1 MNRFSR
7 YADYV
12 PVAAILIGF
21 ILIGVG
27 WNGAAGLD
35 YVQGQIPYLI
45 SGGLI
50 GLGFILFGSTAMLV
64 QAVKRSQARQQSQLE
79 ELSRTVGR
87 VASAMTLGLNGRGAD
102 SLVVIGSSSFHK
114 PSCRMVGGRK
124 EVVKVPRESAVSE
137 GLDPCRIC
145 KP

>member
-1 MNRFSR
+1 MNRFAR

-21 ILIGVG
+21 ILIGAG
-27 WNGAAGLD
+27 WSGAAGLD

-64 QAVKRSQARQQSQLE
+64 QTVKRSQARQQSQLE
-79 ELSRTVGR
+79 ELSRTIGR
-87 VASAMTLGLNGRGAD
+87 VASAMTVGVNGQSRD

-114 PSCRMVGGRK
+114 PSCRMVGSRK
-124 EVVKVPRESAVSE
+124 EVVKVPRDSAVSE
-137 GLDPCRIC
+137 GLEPCRIC